1 MSTTSVSRPSKPR
14 KVDKPVERNQAV
26 AVSLRKQARWLYLRE
41 LARSRT
47 AIIGALILLFFVLI
61 AIFSPLIVPH
71 DPYKINPAQRLQTP
85 SAEHWMG
92 TDELGRDLMARMGL
106 GARFSLLVGFSA
118 TSLGLSLGTILGMI
132 AGYVGGRV
140 GEVIMRAMDV
150 LLAFPGF
157 LLAITIVAI
166 LGPGLVNVVIA
177 VGIDTIP
184 TFARLAYGTSLS
196 IKENEYILAAR
207 TLGVR
212 PIIIIGRHLFP
223 NIVSPLIVQYTL
235 RVATV
240 ILLAAGLGFL
250 GLGAKS
256 PTPEWGIMLADAR
269 SYMRTT
275 PHVAIFPGVAIALVA
290 LSLNLFGDGLRDVLD
305 PRLRNR

>member
-1 MSTTSVSRPSKPR
+1 MVEQLAATTRSRT
-14 KVDKPVERNQAV
+14 KV
-26 AVSLRKQARWLYLRE
+26 RWRHLRE
-41 LARSRT
+41 LVRSYT
-47 AIIGALILLFFVLI
+47 AISGAIILALFVLV
-61 AIFSPLIVPH
+61 AIFSPSVVPH
-71 DPYKINPAQRLQTP
+71 DPYKISPAERLQPP

-92 TDELGRDLMARMGL
+92 TDELGRDLLARMGL

-118 TSLGLSLGTILGMI
+118 TSIGLIIGTVLGMI
-132 AGYVGGRV
+132 AAYVSGRL

-150 LLAFPGF
+150 LMAFPGF
-157 LLAITIVAI
+157 LLAITIVAM
-166 LGPGLVNVVIA
+166 LGPGLINVVIA

-184 TFARLAYGTSLS
+184 TFARLAYGTTLS
-196 IKENEYILAAR
+196 AKENEYILAAR
-207 TLGVR
+207 ALGVR
-212 PIIIIGRHLFP
+212 PTVILGRHLFP

>member
-1 MSTTSVSRPSKPR
+1 MVEQMAATTRSRSK
-14 KVDKPVERNQAV
+14 V
-26 AVSLRKQARWLYLRE
+26 RWWPYLRE
-41 LARSRT
+41 LARSYT
-47 AIIGALILLFFVLI
+47 AISGAIILSLFVI
-61 AIFSPLIVPH
+61 VAIFSPGVVPH
-71 DPYKINPAQRLQTP
+71 DPYKISPAQRLQPP

-118 TSLGLSLGTILGMI
+118 TSIGLIIGTVLGMI
-132 AGYVGGRV
+132 AAYLSGRL
-140 GEVIMRAMDV
+140 GEVIMRAIDV
-150 LLAFPGF
+150 LMAFPGF
-157 LLAITIVAI
+157 LLAITIVAM
-166 LGPGLVNVVIA
+166 LGPGLINVVIA

-184 TFARLAYGTSLS
+184 TFARLAYGTTLS
-196 IKENEYILAAR
+196 TKENEYVLAAR
-207 TLGVR
+207 ALGVR
-212 PIIIIGRHLFP
+212 PAVILGRHLFP

-275 PHVAIFPGVAIALVA
+275 PHVAVFPGVAIALVA